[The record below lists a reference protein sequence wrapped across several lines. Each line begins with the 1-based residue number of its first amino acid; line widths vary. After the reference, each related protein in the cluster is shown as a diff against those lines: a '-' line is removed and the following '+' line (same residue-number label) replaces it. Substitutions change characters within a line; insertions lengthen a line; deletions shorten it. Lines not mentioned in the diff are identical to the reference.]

1 GNSCVT
7 CGTNQQVNETQ
18 NGCECKTNW
27 HGEGCTTY
35 CDTSVASMSSGTCV
49 CEDKTTYWNGQACES
64 CGANKV
70 YENGSCVCNNQ
81 SYADGDSCIQCPSGS
96 TPISGGCDCD
106 GDGNWNGS
114 SCITCDTNAT
124 FKDNGCVCNTGYYG
138 SGTSCTECK
147 KPFQTFDNNTICRCP
162 DGTHEEEGRCEPND
176 DGSGGVTNLCEAGWV
191 WDSEEGKCAACPEGY
206 IVQEGEC
213 VEDVS
218 TFCTTAMT
226 TAGFSTS
233 NFEMDSDGKT
243 IKYTGNMT
251 VANDLDI
258 SGCDL
263 NVAGELYISKGKTL
277 KVKNVYGKSLSDSG
291 INNHGGTIIANGN
304 VRGISSQNF
313 GIRNDEGIIK
323 SQGIVIGTSSD
334 EYGIRNDE
342 GTIKAINVK
351 GTSDINYGIVNE
363 GSISASGDV
372 LGIGNGSRAGIINT
386 GSISKITA
394 TNVYYCKTIIDKGM
408 IIGNIKCASG
418 CTCTN

>member
-1 GNSCVT
+1 PRQTTAGNT
-7 CGTNQQVNETQ
+7 
-18 NGCECKTNW
+18 GCECPTGTIWTGEETN
-27 HGEGCTTY
+27 
-35 CDTSVASMSSGTCV
+35 
-49 CEDKTTYWNGQACES
+49 
-64 CGANKV
+64 
-70 YENGSCVCNNQ
+70 
-81 SYADGDSCIQCPSGS
+81 
-96 TPISGGCDCD
+96 
-106 GDGNWNGS
+106 
-114 SCITCDTNAT
+114 
-124 FKDNGCVCNTGYYG
+124 
-138 SGTSCTECK
+138 
-147 KPFQTFDNNTICRCP
+147 
-162 DGTHEEEGRCEPND
+162 RCEPDD

-191 WDSEEGKCAACPEGY
+191 WDSTL
-206 IVQEGEC
+206 GEC
-213 VEDVS
+213 VSVGAQ
-218 TFCTTAMT
+218 CQTAMT

-233 NFEMDSDGKT
+233 NFTMDGTT